1 MMVGDEQTIVVQDSG
16 KGKRID
22 KFLSENFQDVSRTQ
36 LKKSFD
42 GGLVSIKGV
51 PMPAKY
57 ILHGQ
62 ELITLRLILPND
74 VTLHPVSMPLDILFE
89 DEDIIVVNKPAGI
102 VVHAGNGTSAPTLVE
117 GILSHCR
124 LSGSGN
130 PLRPG
135 VVHRLDKDTSGAII
149 FTKTDRAYLQLVK
162 MFATRKIK
170 KTYQTI
176 VCETFAKSF
185 GEICLPVQRNRFVRT
200 KMAVSVNGKEA
211 ISRWHILKSFGQQF
225 THLQVNIL
233 TGRTHQIRVHMAA
246 IGHPILGDTTYG
258 YDKNF
263 SKLVTSTRVMLHASE
278 VAFNHPCTGETIS
291 IKTRLPL
298 DFAQVLQLLSG
309 KIS

>member
-1 MMVGDEQTIVVQDSG
+1 MMVGDEQTIVVQDSD

-22 KFLSENFQDVSRTQ
+22 KFLSEIFQDVSRTQ

-42 GGLVSIKGV
+42 RDLVIVKGV

-57 ILHGQ
+57 VLRGQ
-62 ELITLRLILPND
+62 ELITLRLVLPND
-74 VTLHPVSMPLDILFE
+74 ITLNPVPMPLDILFE
-89 DEDIIVVNKPAGI
+89 DEDIIVINKSAGI
-102 VVHAGNGTSAPTLVE
+102 VVHGGNGTSAPTLVE

-130 PLRPG
+130 PSRPG

-176 VCETFAKSF
+176 VYGTFTKNF
-185 GEICLPVQRNRFVRT
+185 GEINLPVRRNRFVRT
-200 KMAVSVNGKEA
+200 KMAVSEGGKEA
-211 ISRWHILKSFGQQF
+211 ITRWHILKSFGRQF

-246 IGHPILGDTTYG
+246 MRHPILGDTTYG

-263 SKLVTSTRVMLHASE
+263 SKLMVSPRVMLHASE
-278 VAFNHPCTGETIS
+278 VVFDHPCTGKTIS
-291 IKTRLPL
+291 IKAQLPL
-298 DFAQVLQLLSG
+298 DFVQVLQLLSENF
-309 KIS
+309 

>member
-1 MMVGDEQTIVVQDSG
+1 MVGDEQTIVVSDSD

-22 KFLSENFQDVSRTQ
+22 KFLSENFQGVSRTQ

-42 GGLVSIKGV
+42 RSLVFIKGV
-51 PMPAKY
+51 SVPAKY
-57 ILHGQ
+57 VLRGQ
-62 ELITLRLILPND
+62 ELVTLRLILPD
-74 VTLHPVSMPLDILFE
+74 DITLNPVPMLLDILFE
-89 DEDIIVVNKPAGI
+89 DEDIIVVNKSAGI
-102 VVHAGNGTSAPTLVE
+102 VVHVGNGTSAPTLVE
-117 GILSHCR
+117 GILSHCS

-149 FTKTDRAYLQLVK
+149 FTKTDRAYLQLIK

-176 VCETFAKSF
+176 VCGTFTKSF
-185 GEICLPVQRNRFVRT
+185 GEICLPIQRDRSIRT
-200 KMAVSVNGKEA
+200 KMVTSTSGKEA

-246 IGHPILGDTTYG
+246 IHHPILGDTTYG

-263 SKLVTSTRVMLHASE
+263 SKLVVSLRPMLHASE
-278 VAFNHPCTGETIS
+278 VVFDHPCTGKTIS
-291 IKTRLPL
+291 IKAQLPL
-298 DFAQVLQLLSG
+298 DFVQVLQLLSENF
-309 KIS
+309 

>member
-1 MMVGDEQTIVVQDSG
+1 MVGDEQTIVVSDND

-22 KFLSENFQDVSRTQ
+22 KFLSEIFQGVSRTQ

-42 GGLVSIKGV
+42 KGFVLIGGI

-57 ILHGQ
+57 VLRGQ
-62 ELITLRLILPND
+62 ELITLRLILPD
-74 VTLHPVSMPLDILFE
+74 DITLNPVPMPLDILFE
-89 DEDIIVVNKPAGI
+89 DEDIIVVNKSAGI

-135 VVHRLDKDTSGAII
+135 VVHRLDKDTTGVII
-149 FTKTDRAYLQLVK
+149 FAKTDRAYLQLIK

-176 VCETFAKSF
+176 VCGTFTKNF
-185 GEICLPVQRNRFVRT
+185 GEICLPIQRDRSIGT

-246 IGHPILGDTTYG
+246 VRHPILGDTTYG
-258 YDKNF
+258 YGKNF
-263 SKLVTSTRVMLHASE
+263 SKLVVSPRPMLHASE
-278 VAFNHPCTGETIS
+278 VVFNHPCTGKTIS
-291 IKTRLPL
+291 IKAKLPP
-298 DFAQVLQLLSG
+298 DFIQILQLLSENF
-309 KIS
+309 